1 MLYPQIV
8 EEVNK
13 KEPQFNPETICRQT
27 RRMKKKG
34 MVEGNGERGFRLALS
49 KKKYRTLDTL
59 AKR

>member
-1 MLYPQIV
+1 
-8 EEVNK
+8 
-13 KEPQFNPETICRQT
+13 
-27 RRMKKKG
+27 